1 MLALLIRAEWTEAGT
16 VKTETM
22 KVEQVDIKEGKDFGG
37 GFRQMSADEIK
48 IEQIDLKPHQ
58 SYVSP
63 EIKARAQFK
72 YYNNTFVYISI
83 RP

>member
-48 IEQIDLKPHQ
+48 IE
-58 SYVSP
+58 
-63 EIKARAQFK
+63 
-72 YYNNTFVYISI
+72 
-83 RP
+83 